1 MSRADLILFETDTD
15 KLLLRFVT
23 IDETCVYHFTP
34 ESKQQPKQ
42 WKHSDSVRKEG
53 KNCSVSWEGYVFFF
67 FWGADGFL
75 MVDYVEEGQTI
86 SGTYASLHRQLRENV
101 KVKHR
106 GKLGKGVLFHQDNA
120 PAQTPDITMAAI
132 NDRDIDLLQ

>member
-1 MSRADLILFETDTD
+1 M
-15 KLLLRFVT
+15 
-23 IDETCVYHFTP
+23 
-34 ESKQQPKQ
+34 
-42 WKHSDSVRKEG
+42 KHVSIISHQNPNNSLNNGSTLTQSAKKAKTVPSAG
-53 KNCSVSWEGYVFFF
+53 KGMFFFF

-120 PAQTPDITMAAI
+120 PAQTPDIAMAAI